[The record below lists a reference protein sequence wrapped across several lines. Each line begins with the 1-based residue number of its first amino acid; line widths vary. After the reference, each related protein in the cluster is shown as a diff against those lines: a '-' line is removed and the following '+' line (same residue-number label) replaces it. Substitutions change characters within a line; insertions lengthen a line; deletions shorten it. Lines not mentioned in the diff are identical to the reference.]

1 MGEQFQKTTEETSEI
16 RSAVIEATL
25 PLLDK
30 VSALVNKIDTYHNND
45 LEFQR
50 NLLLLLS
57 ELMRNQQISMEAFDK
72 IDSLIRNEYNW
83 YKKSSIDKSDI

>member
-1 MGEQFQKTTEETSEI
+1 LGEQFQKTTGETSEI
-16 RSAVIEATL
+16 KSAVIEATL

-72 IDSLIRNEYNW
+72 NDSLIRNEYNW

>member
-1 MGEQFQKTTEETSEI
+1 MVGRYETKQDSSEI
-16 RSAVIEATL
+16 KSAVIEATV

-30 VSALVNKIDTYHNND
+30 ISELVKKVDTYHNND
-45 LEFQR
+45 LDFQR
-50 NLLLLLS
+50 KLLLLLS

-83 YKKSSIDKSDI
+83 NKKVSIDKSNI

>member
-1 MGEQFQKTTEETSEI
+1 MVGQYETEHETSEI
-16 RSAVIEATL
+16 KSAVIEATV

-30 VSALVNKIDTYHNND
+30 ISELIKKVDTYHNND

-50 NLLLLLS
+50 KLLLLLS

-83 YKKSSIDKSDI
+83 NKKVSIDKSDI